1 MKRHFCQFDP
11 ALSFCVVFFPCTRAR
26 LEANWRNCNDAADDI
41 ALIDRKTLHNVST
54 PVSRHQSHDIPS
66 HTRQNE
72 KSRHRHHCVRHI
84 ERLLTVSRSIG

>member
-26 LEANWRNCNDAADDI
+26 LEANWRNCNDVANDI
-41 ALIDRKTLHNVST
+41 ALIDRKTLHNMST

-72 KSRHRHHCVRHI
+72 KGCI
-84 ERLLTVSRSIG
+84 TKGNGGARLRGRQGTVT